1 MEEET
6 KKPTDSILTSV
17 KKMLGL
23 TEENEEFD
31 LDIIMTINGAI
42 VVLTQLG
49 VGPKEGFIVAS
60 KEDTYEDW
68 LGEMTSGL
76 QLVKLYLFYKT
87 RLSFDPPTQSSVLE
101 SYKEMIRETEC
112 RLNYQVDPPWT
123 FD

>member
-1 MEEET
+1 MEEEV
-6 KKPTDSILTSV
+6 KKTIDSILTSV

-23 TEENEEFD
+23 SEENEEFD
-31 LDIIMTINGAI
+31 LDIMMAINGAI
-42 VVLTQLG
+42 VILTQLG
-49 VGPKEGFIVAS
+49 VGPKDGFIVTS
-60 KEDTYEDW
+60 KEDTYNDW

-76 QLVKLYLFYKT
+76 QLVKIYLFYKT

-101 SYKEMIRETEC
+101 TYKEMIREIEC